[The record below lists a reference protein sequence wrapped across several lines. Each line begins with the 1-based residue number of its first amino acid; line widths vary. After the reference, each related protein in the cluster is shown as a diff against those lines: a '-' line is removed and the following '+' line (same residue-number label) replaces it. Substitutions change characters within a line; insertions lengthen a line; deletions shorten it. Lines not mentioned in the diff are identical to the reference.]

1 MAQSRYNVETKQ
13 MAGPVVLVAAP
24 NGSFRRSIIFVLA
37 SEGLDTDAHHFA
49 TSAFAST
56 RADHAACAVIDDEA
70 VENWQDAPGQFGQ
83 FGRPIILLV
92 SLFGKVPDGPF
103 LKQLVKPF
111 LGEPLIKT
119 VRDAVA
125 GAF

>member
-1 MAQSRYNVETKQ
+1 

-24 NGSFRRSIIFVLA
+24 NEAFRRSIVFLLA
-37 SEGLDTDAHHFA
+37 SERLETDSHCYA
-49 TSAFAST
+49 TGAFAST

-70 VENWQDAPGQFGQ
+70 VENWEDAPLQFDR

-92 SLFGKVPDGPF
+92 SLFGKVPDGPL

-119 VRDAVA
+119 VRDAIA
-125 GAF
+125 GV

>member
-1 MAQSRYNVETKQ
+1 LETNE

-24 NGSFRRSIIFVLA
+24 NEAFRRSIVFVLA
-37 SEGLDTDAHHFA
+37 SERLDTDTHHYA
-49 TSAFAST
+49 TIAFAST
-56 RADHAACAVIDDEA
+56 RADQAACAVIDDEA
-70 VENWQDAPGQFGQ
+70 VENWEAAPVQFGR

-92 SLFGKVPDGPF
+92 SLFGKVPDGPR

-111 LGEPLIKT
+111 LGEPLIET
-119 VRDAVA
+119 VREAIA